1 MSLQGAVKESCN
13 VLRFKSAEFEE
24 CWEGK
29 FMATTINQSF
39 QQFKSNLET
48 TGLQQQ
54 TVSTRQQN
62 VRDAVA
68 ADLTVL
74 DSFLTGSY
82 RRSTMIAPLKDADI
96 DIFVVLDAS
105 YFKQDGQSW
114 LLDKVK
120 ETLKK
125 KYPSTP
131 KISRNG
137 QAVTITF
144 TDFVVDVVPAFNR
157 KGGGY
162 LIADSVN
169 KRWIAT
175 DPKKHVEIWSAANT
189 SHEGDLVPLIKMIK
203 AWNMQH
209 STLLRS
215 FHLEAMIMGILTNV
229 NVNDY
234 PSGARFVFDK
244 ARQAVKGATYDPSG
258 YGGNLADYLNTQQK
272 INDVVSRLEA
282 ACNRAVE
289 AESLDKQGKTS
300 LAVEK
305 WRMIFGNYFPL
316 YG

>member
-1 MSLQGAVKESCN
+1 
-13 VLRFKSAEFEE
+13 
-24 CWEGK
+24 
-29 FMATTINQSF
+29 MATTINQSF
-39 QQFKSNLET
+39 LQFKSNLEI

-105 YFKQDGQSW
+105 YFKQDGQAW

-120 ETLKK
+120 TTLKK
-125 KYPSTP
+125 SYPSTP

-144 TDFVVDVVPAFNR
+144 TDFTVDVVPAFYR
-157 KGGGY
+157 QGGGY

-169 KRWIAT
+169 GRWIAT
-175 DPKKHVEIWSAANT
+175 DPKKHVDIWSTANT
-189 SHEGDLVPLIKMIK
+189 WHNGNLVPLIKMIK
-203 AWNMQH
+203 AWNRQH
-209 STLLRS
+209 SALLRS
-215 FHLEAMIMGILTNV
+215 FHLEAMIMSILTNV
-229 NVNDY
+229 TISDY
-234 PSGARFVFDK
+234 SSGVRFVFDK
-244 ARQAVKGATYDPSG
+244 ARQAVKSATYDPSG
-258 YGGNLADYLNTQQK
+258 YGGDLADYLNTQQK
-272 INDVVSRLEA
+272 ISDVVSRLETA
-282 ACNRAVE
+282 YNRAIE
-289 AESLDKQGKTS
+289 AEHFDKQGRTS
-300 LAVEK
+300 MAVEK
-305 WRMIFGNYFPL
+305 WRMIFGDYFPA

>member
-1 MSLQGAVKESCN
+1 
-13 VLRFKSAEFEE
+13 
-24 CWEGK
+24 
-29 FMATTINQSF
+29 MATTIYQSF
-39 QQFKSNLET
+39 QQLKSNLEI

-96 DIFVVLDAS
+96 DIFVILDTS
-105 YFKQDGQSW
+105 YFKQDGQAW

-120 ETLKK
+120 TTLKK
-125 KYPSTP
+125 TYPTTP

-144 TDFVVDVVPAFNR
+144 TDFTVDVVPAFNR
-157 KGGGY
+157 QGGGY

-169 KRWIAT
+169 GRWIST
-175 DPKKHVEIWSAANT
+175 DPKKHVDIWSAANT
-189 SHEGDLVPLIKMIK
+189 WHKGDLVPSIKMIK
-203 AWNMQH
+203 AWNRQH
-209 STLLRS
+209 SVLLRS
-215 FHLEAMIMGILTNV
+215 FHLEAMILSILTNV
-229 NVNDY
+229 TITDY
-234 PSGARFVFDK
+234 LSGARFVFDK
-244 ARQAVKGATYDPSG
+244 ARQVVKGATYDPSG

-272 INDVVSRLEA
+272 ISDVVSRLETA
-282 ACNRAVE
+282 YKRAIE
-289 AESLDKQGKTS
+289 AENLDKQGRTS
-300 LAVEK
+300 AAVEK
-305 WRMIFGNYFPL
+305 WRMIFGDYFPA

>member
-1 MSLQGAVKESCN
+1 
-13 VLRFKSAEFEE
+13 
-24 CWEGK
+24 
-29 FMATTINQSF
+29 MATTINQSF
-39 QQFKSNLET
+39 LQFKSNLEI

-96 DIFVVLDAS
+96 DIFVLLDAS
-105 YFKQDGQSW
+105 YFKQDGQAW

-120 ETLKK
+120 TTLKK
-125 KYPSTP
+125 TYPTTP

-144 TDFVVDVVPAFNR
+144 TDFTVDVVPAFNR
-157 KGGGY
+157 QGGGY

-169 KRWIAT
+169 GRWIAT
-175 DPKKHVEIWSAANT
+175 DPKKHVDIWATANT
-189 SHEGDLVPLIKMIK
+189 WHNGDLVPLIKMIK
-203 AWNMQH
+203 AWNRQH
-209 STLLRS
+209 SALLRS
-215 FHLEAMIMGILTNV
+215 FHLEAMILSILTNV
-229 NVNDY
+229 TISDY
-234 PSGARFVFDK
+234 SSGVRFVFDK
-244 ARQAVKGATYDPSG
+244 ARQAVKGAIYDPSG

-272 INDVVSRLEA
+272 ISDVVSRLETA
-282 ACNRAVE
+282 YNRAIE
-289 AESLDKQGKTS
+289 AENLDKQGKTS
-300 LAVEK
+300 VAVEK
-305 WRMIFGNYFPL
+305 WRMTFGDYFPT

>member
-1 MSLQGAVKESCN
+1 
-13 VLRFKSAEFEE
+13 
-24 CWEGK
+24 
-29 FMATTINQSF
+29 MATTINQSF
-39 QQFKSNLET
+39 LKFKSNLEI

-62 VRDAVA
+62 VRDVVA

-96 DIFVVLDAS
+96 DVFVVLGAS
-105 YFKQDGQSW
+105 YFKQDGQAW

-120 ETLKK
+120 ATLKK
-125 KYPSTP
+125 EYPSTP

-144 TDFVVDVVPAFNR
+144 TDFVLDVVPAFNR

-162 LIADSVN
+162 LIADCVN
-169 KRWIAT
+169 RRWIST
-175 DPKKHVEIWSAANT
+175 DPKKHVDIWSAANT
-189 SHEGDLVPLIKMIK
+189 SHKGNLVPLIKMIK
-203 AWNMQH
+203 AWNREH
-209 STLLRS
+209 SALLRS
-215 FHLEAMIMGILTNV
+215 FHLEAMILSILTNV
-229 NVNDY
+229 TIHDF

-244 ARQAVKGATYDPSG
+244 TRQSVKGATYDPSG

-272 INDVVSRLEA
+272 INDVVSRLETA
-282 ACNRAVE
+282 YNRSVE
-289 AESLDKQGKTS
+289 AENLDKQGKTAS
-300 LAVEK
+300 AVEK
-305 WRMIFGNYFPL
+305 WRMIFGDYFPA